1 MWVVVLRQIP
11 FVRDIVYNRPGLD
24 GARNPQQEVTSPGL
38 DGSAR
43 AGNQRPR
50 APAPRSRAKR
60 VRASVRGRKRR
71 LLREKPACES
81 TPTMSDAG

>member
-24 GARNPQQEVTSPGL
+24 GARNLQHESTSPGL

-43 AGNQRPR
+43 AGQQEATSLSSALAREEISSLGAGQEA
-50 APAPRSRAKR
+50 APPEGE
-60 VRASVRGRKRR
+60 AS
-71 LLREKPACES
+71 LREHPHDE
-81 TPTMSDAG
+81 